1 MFWTIEM
8 FLNFLIAQMKIKQIE
23 IDKLKK
29 FHKNL
34 KYVK

>member
-23 IDKLKK
+23 KDKLKK
-29 FHKNL
+29 IP
-34 KYVK
+34 